1 MKTKRVLGYTMMII
15 GFLVIIINALGY
27 LFDWGLKSSPL
38 VIMGIVFLAIGA
50 KTIRETWL
58 LRGGGMIGPK
68 TGRRSGRNRVFLGSG
83 GFNVGD
89 GGLSE
94 DINVVMKEDDN
105 NASPNDT
112 ADQGCENKHK

>member
-50 KTIRETWL
+50 KTIRET
-58 LRGGGMIGPK
+58 
-68 TGRRSGRNRVFLGSG
+68 
-83 GFNVGD
+83 
-89 GGLSE
+89 
-94 DINVVMKEDDN
+94 
-105 NASPNDT
+105 
-112 ADQGCENKHK
+112 